1 MTVLVIVITII
12 LIGVV
17 VFELIAE
24 HKAKKEIESM
34 TTENF
39 EKKYKLLAERGNQLE
54 IAQFLK
60 RHILFIMKHQDEVK
74 AILLKYQIKQE
85 ATQND
90 RTDN

>member
-1 MTVLVIVITII
+1 MTVIVICISVI

-17 VFELIAE
+17 IFEIIDE
-24 HKAKKEIESM
+24 HKAKKEIKSM
-34 TTENF
+34 NPERF
-39 EKKYKLLAERGNQLE
+39 EKKYKILAEKGNQLE

-60 RHILFIMKHQDEVK
+60 RHILFIIKHQDEVK